1 MTQFYYN
8 PADAKDPH
16 RLPDAETFYV
26 DGTDPDFVDFDGE
39 PYEAGYYFWSCFP
52 GCMPDSDPFGPYDT
66 EQAAIDAAQDMA
78 ADKFA

>member
-16 RLPDAETFYV
+16 RLPDAEVFYH
-26 DGTDPDFVDFDGE
+26 DGSIDMVDFDGE
-39 PYEAGYYFWSCFP
+39 PLEAGFYFWSCSP

-78 ADKFA
+78 AGDFA